1 MPLIAARMFATPRSA
16 YLQFKPTTISR
27 EDDGRGAI
35 DCGHGSELAEN
46 HGHGDGLWVS
56 CGDARPGV
64 LRIELDRGAE
74 GVHRTRQ
81 VALLVSPDRLRAVVR
96 TRVVEVVTVGAATVA
111 PDV

>member
-1 MPLIAARMFATPRSA
+1 MIVV
-16 YLQFKPTTISR
+16 
-27 EDDGRGAI
+27 
-35 DCGHGSELAEN
+35 AE
-46 HGHGDGLWVS
+46 GLWVS

-74 GVHRTRQ
+74 GVHRARQ